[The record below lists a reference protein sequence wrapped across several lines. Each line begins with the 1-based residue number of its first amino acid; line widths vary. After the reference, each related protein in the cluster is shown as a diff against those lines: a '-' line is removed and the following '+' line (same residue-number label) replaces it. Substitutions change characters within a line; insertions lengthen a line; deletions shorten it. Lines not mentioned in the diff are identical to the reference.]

1 MLRRSMTAQI
11 SVAITLVSVLLVAT
25 SNFLVLRMTAQE
37 LREGG
42 EIIMLANLAILRDD
56 LNEAR
61 FDEKRSQD
69 LADRI
74 ELQLGTLHVAL
85 LAEDRSLIA
94 ASSQFEVPLAELPAQ
109 ALAIDAFP
117 VGITPE
123 KIRRLQKQLG
133 SLTRSWTAP
142 DGRSFGL
149 MLTRIPPPPEL
160 AALGRAPVLVA
171 LALELTQAREVVRGG
186 VKIVAAAAL
195 LSALA
200 AALLG
205 AWMARRILQTAR
217 QLGAAASRISANAL
231 GERLA
236 LGDLP
241 SELQESGHAFNRMLD
256 RLEAAFKRLS
266 EFSSDLAHDLRTP
279 INNLLGTAQV
289 ALGRPRTAPE
299 YRVVLESAVEDYER
313 VSRLIENMLFL
324 ARADDARASI
334 RTEWVDLCSAS
345 ERLLGYF
352 EGLAEERGVT
362 VACELRGASNEAC
375 RVWADRL
382 LLVRAL
388 GNLISN
394 ALRFADAGTA
404 VLLVV
409 TPEASGACTIQV
421 SNQGPAIPPRDL
433 PRVFDR
439 LFRVDPSREGSAS
452 GSGLGLAIVKS
463 IMDMH
468 GGQARVSSGTGQRTV
483 FTLAF
488 PAPMAQATAPPDS
501 KPMAPDGLGL
511 STAP

>member
-1 MLRRSMTAQI
+1 MTAQV

-37 LREGG
+37 LRDGG
-42 EIIMLANLAILRDD
+42 ETVMLANLAILRDD

-61 FDEKRSQD
+61 FDVKRVSQD

-109 ALAIDAFP
+109 ALSIDTFP

-133 SLTRSWTAP
+133 SLTRNWTAP
-142 DGRSFGL
+142 DGRSFGV
-149 MLTRIPPPPEL
+149 MLTRIPPPPAL
-160 AALGRAPVLVA
+160 AAEGRAPVLVA

-186 VKIVAAAAL
+186 VKIVGAAAL

-217 QLGAAASRISANAL
+217 QLGTAASRISANAL
-231 GERLA
+231 GERLD
-236 LGDLP
+236 LDVLP

-256 RLEAAFKRLS
+256 RLEATFKRLS

-289 ALGRPRTAPE
+289 ALARPRDAAE
-299 YRVVLESAVEDYER
+299 YRVVLESAVDDYER
-313 VSRLIENMLFL
+313 LSRLIENMLFL

-345 ERLLGYF
+345 ERLRGYF

-362 VACELRGASNEAC
+362 VVCELRAASSETC
-375 RVWADRL
+375 RVWADRVL
-382 LLVRAL
+382 LLRAL
-388 GNLISN
+388 ANLMSN
-394 ALRFADAGTA
+394 ALRYAEVGTA
-404 VLLVV
+404 VVLGVM
-409 TPEASGACTIQV
+409 PEASGACRVEV
-421 SNQGPAIPPRDL
+421 SNQGAPIAPGDL

-468 GGQARVSSGTGQRTV
+468 RGQVSVTSGAGQRTV

-488 PAPMAQATAPPDS
+488 PAPVAPGAPRPDIT
-501 KPMAPDGLGL
+501 PMAPAGLGL
-511 STAP
+511 TTAP